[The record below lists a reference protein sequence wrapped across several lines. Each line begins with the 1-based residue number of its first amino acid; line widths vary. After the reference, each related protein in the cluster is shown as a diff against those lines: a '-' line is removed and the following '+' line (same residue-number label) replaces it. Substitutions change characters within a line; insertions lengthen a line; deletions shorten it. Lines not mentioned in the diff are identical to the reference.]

1 MTMTALQFDR
11 ELVDVQLSV
20 MILTIQ
26 ILKDQGKFTGDDLT
40 AAIDKAAAT
49 IQAGKA

>member
-1 MTMTALQFDR
+1 MTNEQFQS
-11 ELVDVQLSV
+11 ELVDVQLSI

-26 ILKDQGKFTGDDLT
+26 TLKDQGKFSGDELN
-40 AAIDKAAAT
+40 AAIDKATST